1 MLLDDRRGSVGQ
13 ALGIAEALGE
23 RMLIEEKKLV
33 YTPLCKLPNWL
44 KGRHLIGVDTKKSD
58 PLTAPYPDIVLST
71 SRRTVAAARFI
82 RKQSGFKTKIVHLM
96 YPSGGGI
103 SDMAMIVVP
112 NHDSK
117 SKQSNSKSFVITGAP
132 TRIFP
137 NTVREAAIKWNNVFS
152 FLPKPWTAVII
163 GGGIKG
169 KPWPEAEAQAF
180 ARRLKEIHA
189 KLGGS
194 LLLTTSRR
202 TGEKAQSIILNEL
215 KGIPMYTYLWGEK
228 KENPIMGF
236 YACPDLIVA
245 TADSVSMCSE
255 ACGTG
260 KPVLLYSGKWL
271 TTKHLRFAQ
280 ALIDN
285 GYAQDMLAPDALTF
299 KPVKTLN
306 SAIDI
311 AEKILAL

>member
-1 MLLDDRRGSVGQ
+1 
-13 ALGIAEALGE
+13 
-23 RMLIEEKKLV
+23 
-33 YTPLCKLPNWL
+33 
-44 KGRHLIGVDTKKSD
+44 
-58 PLTAPYPDIVLST
+58 
-71 SRRTVAAARFI
+71 
-82 RKQSGFKTKIVHLM
+82 
-96 YPSGGGI
+96 
-103 SDMAMIVVP
+103 
-112 NHDSK
+112 
-117 SKQSNSKSFVITGAP
+117 
-132 TRIFP
+132 
-137 NTVREAAIKWNNVFS
+137 VREAAIKWNNVFS

-169 KPWPEAEAQAF
+169 KPWPEAEAKAF
-180 ARRLKEIHA
+180 ARRLKEIHT

-202 TGEKAQSIILNEL
+202 TGQKAQDIIMNDL

-255 ACGTG
+255 SCGTG

-285 GYAQDMLAPDALTF
+285 GYAQDLLAADALAF
-299 KPVKTLN
+299 KPTKTLN
-306 SAIDI
+306 PAIDI